1 MKSYAASRL
10 ARVLAWLLR
19 DDRPN
24 ELAARKSRW
33 ASRNI
38 RTLFGQGKT
47 QRCTHRGYSPRSSQS
62 KRNSLGNGGRV
73 CVTDRTHG
81 PAKLFA
87 FAIVIL
93 LSRFS
98 FVLESR
104 NILLRI
110 RTLRWTMQRDTRAS
124 LSLSFSDRVAGR
136 RRQRPWKRNEL
147 ALSEETTRFRFD
159 EIVYRFDST
168 GFDGIRLAARR
179 AQTGNERASSGG

>member
-1 MKSYAASRL
+1 MGLEKYSYAFRARKDTEVYASRL
-10 ARVLAWLLR
+10 LTEVARQS
-19 DDRPN
+19 
-24 ELAARKSRW
+24 E
-33 ASRNI
+33 I
-38 RTLFGQGKT
+38 RLETEAE
-47 QRCTHRGYSPRSSQS
+47 
-62 KRNSLGNGGRV
+62 
-73 CVTDRTHG
+73 CVDRTRG

-104 NILLRI
+104 NILLVI
-110 RTLRWTMQRDTRAS
+110 RTLRWTMQRDTCAS
-124 LSLSFSDRVAGR
+124 FSLSFSDRVAGR
-136 RRQRPWKRNEL
+136 WTQRWWKRNEL